1 MMSSNFIGLL
11 GGTGEEG
18 RGIALRLSSGGQR
31 VLIGSR
37 SYDSASKAV
46 NWINEQVGREVATS
60 ATNIEV
66 VKNCGFL
73 FLTVPFRFASAV
85 IEESRDSFQAG
96 QMVVD
101 VTVPLSFEKGPHL
114 LSLEEGSGGE
124 HIRALL
130 PSSVGLAAAFKT
142 LPAHLLADIH
152 EPLDCDEF
160 ICGDSSETIEKVIQ
174 ILDGIPELRWINA
187 GPLSSCRSLEAMTLL
202 AIRLNR
208 RYKSRL
214 GRYRFLG
221 I

>member
-1 MMSSNFIGLL
+1 MTPNSIGFL

-18 RGIALRLSSGGQR
+18 RGIALRLASGGQET
-31 VLIGSR
+31 LIGSR
-37 SYDSASKAV
+37 SYDSARKAV
-46 NWINEQVGREVATS
+46 NWINEQAGQEVATA

-66 VKNCGFL
+66 VENCEVL

-85 IEESRDSFQAG
+85 IEEARDSFREG
-96 QMVVD
+96 QVVVD

-124 HIRALL
+124 YIRSLL
-130 PSSVGLAAAFKT
+130 PTNVGLAAAFKT
-142 LPAHLLADIH
+142 LPAHLLVDIDK
-152 EPLDCDEF
+152 PLDCDEF
-160 ICGDSSETIEKVIQ
+160 VCGDSSETIEKVMQ
-174 ILDGIPELRWINA
+174 IVGEIPELRWINA
-187 GPLSSCRSLEAMTLL
+187 GPLSSCLSLEAMTLL

-208 RYKSRL
+208 KYKSRL